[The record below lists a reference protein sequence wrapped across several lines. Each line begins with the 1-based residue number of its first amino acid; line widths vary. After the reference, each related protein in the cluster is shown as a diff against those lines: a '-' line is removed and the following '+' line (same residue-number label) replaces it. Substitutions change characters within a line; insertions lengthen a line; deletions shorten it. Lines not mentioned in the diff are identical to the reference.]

1 MPNRRRSDS
10 RFHLS
15 LLRLAAASAMTLGIL
30 AACQGMST
38 HTSSA
43 PGPWQPDVGNGTF
56 KNPVLNAD
64 YSDPDVL
71 RVGNDYYLTASS
83 FSDVPG
89 LPILHSKD
97 LVNWTIIGHVFD
109 QYPLPGFDKPQH
121 GNGVWA
127 PSLRF
132 HNGLFYVYF
141 GDPDNGIFMATAKNP
156 AGPWSPLHMVKQS
169 KGWIDTCPFWDNDG
183 NAYLVHAWANSR
195 AGVKDMLTICKMAP
209 DGKSLLDD
217 GVLVVDGRNGKWP
230 TVEGPKLY
238 KRNGWYYILAPAGGV
253 TGGYQVAYRSKT
265 IQGTYE
271 GRIVMDKGNTPV
283 NGPHQ
288 GGWVTTQTG
297 EDWFMHFQDKGP
309 YGRVVHLQ
317 PMKWVN
323 DWPVIGEDPDGDG
336 KGQPVLTYKKPNVG
350 KTFPKAEPQ
359 TSDDFSSKTLG
370 LQWQWPANPQ
380 DSFYSLAARPGWM
393 RLNAVGLPA
402 GGKNLWDAPNL
413 LLQKLPADEF
423 TFSTMIDISGLGR
436 GGRAG
441 IVIMGQDYAAIY
453 LHFPRDVA
461 NGDAPLTITCSTDT
475 DAING
480 KAEVRN
486 ASARVG
492 DRLFRLTVH
501 VAPGGICT
509 FEYQEGTDPAAPR
522 HALGAPFHARMGRWI
537 GAKIGLFA
545 GVDSNRSVISSISDG
560 PAAAPGHV
568 DFDNVT
574 FTTP

>member
-1 MPNRRRSDS
+1 MPDRCRSVS
-10 RFHLS
+10 HFHFS
-15 LLRLAAASAMTLGIL
+15 LLRAVAAAALTLGML
-30 AACQGMST
+30 AACQNT
-38 HTSSA
+38 PVHTSTLPS
-43 PGPWQPDVGNGTF
+43 PWQPDLGNGTY

-71 RVGNDYYLTASS
+71 RVGDDYYLTASS

-89 LPILHSKD
+89 LPMLHSKD

-109 QYPLPGFDKPQH
+109 RYPLPGFDKPQH

-127 PSLRF
+127 PSLRY

-156 AGPWSPLHMVKQS
+156 AGPWSPLHLVKQT
-169 KGWIDTCPFWDNDG
+169 KGWIDTCPFWDDDG

-217 GVLVVDGRNGKWP
+217 GVLVVDGRNNKWP

-253 TGGYQVAYRSKT
+253 TGGYQVAYRSRT

-288 GGWVTTQTG
+288 GGWITTQTG

-336 KGQPVLTYKKPNVG
+336 KGQPVLTYTKPNVG
-350 KTFPKAEPQ
+350 GKTYPPTAPA
-359 TSDDFSSKTLG
+359 TTDDFSSPKLG

-380 DSFYSLAARPGWM
+380 PSFYSLTARPGWM
-393 RLNAVGLPA
+393 RLHAIAPA
-402 GGKNLWDAPNL
+402 PDAKNLWDAPNL
-413 LLQKLPADEF
+413 LLQKLPADAF
-423 TFSTMIDISGLGR
+423 TASTSINLSGLALND
-436 GGRAG
+436 RAG
-441 IVIMGQDYAAIY
+441 IVIMGQDYATLY
-453 LHFPRDVA
+453 VRR
-461 NGDAPLTITCSTDT
+461 T
-475 DAING
+475 DAGLVLTLATCKDAIGG
-480 KAEVRN
+480 KPEKIEATMPVHGPDV
-486 ASARVG
+486 S
-492 DRLFRLTVH
+492 LFLH
-501 VAPGGICT
+501 VAPGGVCT
-509 FEYQEGTDPAAPR
+509 FGVSDAPGEVASPR
-522 HALGAPFHARMGRWI
+522 DFDFRFQSRMGRWI
-537 GAKIGLFA
+537 GAKV
-545 GVDSNRSVISSISDG
+545 GVYASGDS
-560 PAAAPGHV
+560 PAAPASSAPGHA
-568 DFDNVT
+568 DFAAFVISAAH
-574 FTTP
+574 